1 MKAESVQ
8 VCFDTFYLKVIPTMK
23 INAKRCS
30 NLGFFFKE
38 EPMNYFLDVFST
50 STLPNQHEDEN
61 NLKTQHEKENLHSL

>member
-1 MKAESVQ
+1 
-8 VCFDTFYLKVIPTMK
+8 MK

-38 EPMNYFLDVFST
+38 EPMNYFLEVFST
-50 STLPNQHEDEN
+50 STLPQQHEDEN